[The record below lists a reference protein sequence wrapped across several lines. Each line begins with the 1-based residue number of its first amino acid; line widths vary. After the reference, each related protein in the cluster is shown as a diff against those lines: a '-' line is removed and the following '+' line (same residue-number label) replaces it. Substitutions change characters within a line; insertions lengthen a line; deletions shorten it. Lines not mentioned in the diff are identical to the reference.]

1 MHLHLSI
8 LSNLSHFDHLCMYK
22 TSQQQLQPG
31 CLAMKAISQMFC
43 SLKEEM
49 GHHSISNQC
58 FHRISAS
65 LLLQNLNFVSFTL
78 FFFKFSIDLTMSVTM
93 YPTTLFKKC
102 VSRCGFQE
110 WYPLHTFVESFQGQY
125 KDGSNGTC
133 DFRDL
138 IFDWDIKHFTHT
150 ILISTLKLHVPH
162 MVLILYVCYL

>member
-1 MHLHLSI
+1 MGFLL
-8 LSNLSHFDHLCMYK
+8 LSHSK
-22 TSQQQLQPG
+22 
-31 CLAMKAISQMFC
+31 
-43 SLKEEM
+43 
-49 GHHSISNQC
+49 
-58 FHRISAS
+58 
-65 LLLQNLNFVSFTL
+65 LLILYPSHCFTL
-78 FFFKFSIDLTMSVTM
+78 SKFSIDLTMSVTM

-133 DFRDL
+133 DFMDL

-162 MVLILYVCYL
+162 TVLILYVCYL